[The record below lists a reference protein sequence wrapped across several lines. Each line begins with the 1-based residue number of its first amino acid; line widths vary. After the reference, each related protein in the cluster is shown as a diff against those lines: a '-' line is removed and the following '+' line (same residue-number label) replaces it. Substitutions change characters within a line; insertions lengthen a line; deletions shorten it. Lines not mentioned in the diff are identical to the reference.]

1 MNFAGIN
8 LKNNDTGKKV
18 LHIITLFSVG
28 GATENTIFTVDGLI
42 KKGYDVDIITGPN
55 ISSEGSMYS
64 ICKNLN
70 IPVFTFNSLK
80 RDISPF
86 SDIIVIFQLYHFIK
100 KNNYEIVHTHSS
112 KAGVVGRIAAWLAK
126 TPIII
131 HHNHAKPYHR
141 FQNWFIRTLYKSI
154 EKFASLFCNI
164 IVSVTYTI
172 VNEMVKDKI
181 APREKFVMIRS
192 GFNIENFK
200 NFDSSNNHKI
210 KDKFGLT
217 DEDIVIGKIARLS
230 IIKGHIYLLQAF
242 ENVCEHIPNVKLL
255 FVGDGENKDELL
267 RFIDK
272 KRLNDKIIFT
282 GLIPPD
288 EMPSIISLID
298 IVVHTALLEGLP
310 RVFTQSML
318 MGKPVISFDL
328 DGANEVIENGKNGY
342 LIEPLNL
349 EMLTEK
355 IIDLAS
361 NITKSKN
368 FGSYGMNNIKDDFSI
383 YAMVE
388 KNHELYQELL
398 AKHAK

>member
-1 MNFAGIN
+1 MANCN
-8 LKNNDTGKKV
+8 TSKKV

-42 KKGYDVDIITGPN
+42 KKGYYVDIITGPH

-64 ICKNLN
+64 ICKKLN
-70 IPVFTFNSLK
+70 IPVFTFKSLK
-80 RDISPF
+80 RNISPF
-86 SDIIVIFQLYHFIK
+86 SDLLVIFQLYLFIR
-100 KNNYEIVHTHSS
+100 KNNYDIVHTHSS

-141 FQNWFIRTLYKSI
+141 FQNWFIRTLYKGI
-154 EKFASLFCNI
+154 EKFASLFCDKI
-164 IVSVTYTI
+164 ISVTHTI
-172 VNEMVKDKI
+172 VDEMVKDKI
-181 APREKFVMIRS
+181 APREKFVVIRS

-200 NFDSSNNHKI
+200 NFNSSNNYKI
-210 KDKFGLT
+210 KNKYGLT
-217 DEDIVIGKIARLS
+217 NDDIVIGKIARLS
-230 IIKGHIYLLQAF
+230 VIKGHIYLLKAF
-242 ENVCEHIPNVKLL
+242 EKMCEQIPHAKLL
-255 FVGDGENKDELL
+255 FVGDGENKSELQ

-282 GLIPPD
+282 GLIPTN
-288 EMPSIISLID
+288 EMPSVISLID

-310 RVFTQSML
+310 RVFTQSLL
-318 MGKPVISFDL
+318 MGKPIISFDL
-328 DGANEVIENGKNGY
+328 DGASEVIEDGKNGY
-342 LIEPLNL
+342 LIEPMHI
-349 EMLTEK
+349 EMLTKK

-368 FGSYGMNNIKDDFSI
+368 FGSYGRNNIKDDFSI

-388 KNHELYQELL
+388 KNHKLYQELL
-398 AKHAK
+398 AKHVK

>member
-1 MNFAGIN
+1 MNLEN
-8 LKNNDTGKKV
+8 KNTRKKV

-64 ICKNLN
+64 ICKKFN
-70 IPVFTFNSLK
+70 ISVFTFNSLK
-80 RDISPF
+80 RDISPL
-86 SDIIVIFQLYHFIK
+86 SDILVIFQLYLFIK
-100 KNNYEIVHTHSS
+100 KNNYDIVHTHSS
-112 KAGVVGRIAAWLAK
+112 KAGVVGRFAAWFAK

-154 EKFASLFCNI
+154 ERFASLFCDI

-172 VNEMVKDKI
+172 VDEMVKDKI
-181 APREKFVMIRS
+181 APREKFVVIRS

-200 NFDSSNNHKI
+200 NFDSSNNYKI

-217 DEDIVIGKIARLS
+217 DNDIVIGKIARLS
-230 IIKGHIYLLQAF
+230 VIKGHIYLLQAF
-242 ENVCEHIPNVKLL
+242 EKVCKQITNVKLL
-255 FVGDGENKDELL
+255 FVGDGENKSELL
-267 RFIDK
+267 RFINK

-282 GLIPPD
+282 GLIPTNK
-288 EMPSIISLID
+288 MPSVISLID

-342 LIEPLNL
+342 LIEPMNI

-361 NITKSKN
+361 NITKSKK
-368 FGSYGMNNIKDDFSI
+368 FGSYGKKNIKDDFSI
-383 YAMVE
+383 FAMVE
-388 KNHELYQELL
+388 KNHKLYQELL
-398 AKHAK
+398 KKHTK

>member
-1 MNFAGIN
+1 MENCN
-8 LKNNDTGKKV
+8 TRKKV

-42 KKGYDVDIITGPN
+42 KRGYDVDIITGPN

-64 ICKNLN
+64 ICKKLNLS
-70 IPVFTFNSLK
+70 VLTFNNLK

-86 SDIIVIFQLYHFIK
+86 SDIIVIFQLYLFIK
-100 KNNYEIVHTHSS
+100 KNNYDIVHTHSS
-112 KAGVVGRIAAWLAK
+112 KAGIVGRIAAWLAR

-141 FQNWFIRTLYKSI
+141 FQSWFIQTLYKSI
-154 EKFASLFCNI
+154 ERFTSLFCDK

-172 VNEMVKDKI
+172 VDEMVKDKI
-181 APREKFVMIRS
+181 APREKFVVIRS

-200 NFDSSNNHKI
+200 NFDSTNNFKI
-210 KDKFGLT
+210 KEKFGLT
-217 DEDIVIGKIARLS
+217 ANDIVIGKIARLS
-230 IIKGHIYLLQAF
+230 VIKGHIYLLQAF
-242 ENVCEHIPNVKLL
+242 EKVFRQIPNVKLL
-255 FVGDGENKDELL
+255 LIGDGENKNELL
-267 RFIDK
+267 KFIDK

-282 GLIPPD
+282 GLIPTN
-288 EMPSIISLID
+288 EMPSVISLID

-328 DGANEVIENGKNGY
+328 DGAHEVIEDGKNGY
-342 LIEPLNL
+342 LIEPMNI

-355 IIDLAS
+355 IIDLVS
-361 NITKSKN
+361 NTTKSKN
-368 FGSYGMNNIKDDFSI
+368 FGSYAKDNIKDDFSI
-383 YAMVE
+383 MAMVE
-388 KNHELYQELL
+388 NNNKLYQELL
-398 AKHAK
+398 KKRTN

>member
-1 MNFAGIN
+1 M
-8 LKNNDTGKKV
+8 KNNNTRKKV

-28 GATENTIFTVDGLI
+28 GATENTIYTVDGLI

-64 ICKNLN
+64 ICKRLN
-70 IPVFTFNSLK
+70 ISVFTFKNLK

-86 SDIIVIFQLYHFIK
+86 SDILVIFQLYRFIK
-100 KNNYEIVHTHSS
+100 KNNYEIIHTHSS
-112 KAGVVGRIAAWLAK
+112 KAGVVGRIAAWLAR

-141 FQNWFIRTLYKSI
+141 FQNWFIQNFYKSI
-154 EKFASLFCNI
+154 EKFASIFCDK

-172 VNEMVKDKI
+172 VDEMVNDKI
-181 APREKFVMIRS
+181 APREKFVVIRS
-192 GFNIENFK
+192 GFDIENFK
-200 NFDSSNNHKI
+200 NFNSSNNYNL

-217 DEDIVIGKIARLS
+217 DGDIVIGKIARLS
-230 IIKGHIYLLQAF
+230 VIKGHIYLLQAF
-242 ENVCEHIPNVKLL
+242 EKVCKQIPNIKLL
-255 FVGDGENKDELL
+255 FVGDGENKNELL
-267 RFIDK
+267 EFIDK

-282 GLIPPD
+282 GLIPTN
-288 EMPSIISLID
+288 EIPSVISLMD

-328 DGANEVIENGKNGY
+328 DGAHEVIEDGKNGY
-342 LIEPLNL
+342 LIEPMSI

-355 IIDLAS
+355 IIDLVS
-361 NITKSKN
+361 NIPKAKN
-368 FGSYGMNNIKDDFSI
+368 FGSYAKNNIKDDFSI
-383 YAMVE
+383 LAMVE
-388 KNHELYQELL
+388 KNHKLYQDLL
-398 AKHAK
+398 NKSVK

>member
-1 MNFAGIN
+1 LENFN
-8 LKNNDTGKKV
+8 TRRKV

-64 ICKNLN
+64 VCKKLN
-70 IPVFTFNSLK
+70 IPVLTFKNLR
-80 RDISPF
+80 RDISPLN
-86 SDIIVIFQLYHFIK
+86 DILVILQLYRFIK
-100 KNNYEIVHTHSS
+100 KNNYDIVHTHSS
-112 KAGVVGRIAAWLAK
+112 KAGVVGRIAAWLAR

-141 FQNWFIRTLYKSI
+141 FQNLFIRIFYKSI
-154 EKFASLFCNI
+154 ERFVSLFCDI

-172 VNEMVKDKI
+172 VDEMVKDKI
-181 APREKFVMIRS
+181 APREKFVVIRS

-200 NFDSSNNHKI
+200 NFDSSNNNKI

-217 DEDIVIGKIARLS
+217 DNDIVIGKIARLS

-242 ENVCEHIPNVKLL
+242 EKVCKQVPNVKLL
-255 FVGDGENKDELL
+255 FVGDGENKNELL

-272 KRLNDKIIFT
+272 KRLNDRIIFS
-282 GLIPPD
+282 GLIPTN
-288 EMPSIISLID
+288 EIPSVISLMD

-328 DGANEVIENGKNGY
+328 DGAHEVIEDGKNGY
-342 LIEPLNL
+342 LIEPINI
-349 EMLTEK
+349 EMLTDK
-355 IIDLAS
+355 IIDLVS
-361 NITKSKN
+361 NISKVKN
-368 FGSYGMNNIKDDFSI
+368 FGSYAKNNIKDDFSI
-383 YAMVE
+383 LAMVE
-388 KNHELYQELL
+388 KNHKLYQELL
-398 AKHAK
+398 NKITK